1 MPKTVTHEAK
11 SDIKRLTY
19 RRFEVV
25 RLFGGCNRLVEAEKD
40 GVEICFR
47 PVAGI
52 WLELRLDAADE
63 GRTDCG
69 EHADLRKR

>member
-11 SDIKRLTY
+11 SDINRLTY

-25 RLFGGCNRLVEAEKD
+25 RLFGGYNRPVEAEKD
-40 GVEICFR
+40 GAEICFR

-52 WLELRLDAADE
+52 WLELRLDVDGE
-63 GRTDCG
+63 GGTDCG
-69 EHADLRKR
+69 EQTGLRMW

>member
-25 RLFGGCNRLVEAEKD
+25 RLFGGCNRLVEAERMAWRYVSDRSPESGSSFDWTSMAKA
-40 GVEICFR
+40 ELTAENR
-47 PVAGI
+47 PA
-52 WLELRLDAADE
+52 
-63 GRTDCG
+63 
-69 EHADLRKR
+69 